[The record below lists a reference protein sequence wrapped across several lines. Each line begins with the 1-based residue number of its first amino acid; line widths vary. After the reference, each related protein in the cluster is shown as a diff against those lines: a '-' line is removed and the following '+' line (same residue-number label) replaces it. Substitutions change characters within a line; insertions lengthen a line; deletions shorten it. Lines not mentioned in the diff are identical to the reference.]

1 MDIVWSAWRIED
13 VELAKKH
20 RFTVEEFHKMG
31 ESGIFSEDD
40 RVELVEG
47 EIVEMTP
54 IGWRHARVVTSL
66 TTILASNFGHLCDVS
81 VQNPLTLGDHG
92 EHQPDLAL
100 LEKTHPAD
108 RAPRAEDALLVIE
121 VSDTSLRYDLE
132 VKLPLYA
139 PAGVR
144 EVWILDLSHDV
155 VRAHAG
161 TSAGGYETVREYR
174 RGDYVAQALPL
185 EEEIVLSVDEILA

>member
-1 MDIVWSAWRIED
+1 M
-13 VELAKKH
+13 ELARKH

-54 IGWRHARVVTSL
+54 IGWRHARVVTTL
-66 TTILASNFGHLCDVS
+66 TTILASRLGERYDVS
-81 VQNPLTLGDHG
+81 VQNPLTLGGRG
-92 EHQPDLAL
+92 EHQPDLTL
-100 LEKTHPAD
+100 LQKTRPAD
-108 RAPRAEDALLVIE
+108 RVPQPEDASLVIE

-139 PAGVR
+139 VSGVR
-144 EVWILDLSHDV
+144 EVWIVDLRRDII
-155 VRAHAG
+155 RAYTAP
-161 TSAGGYETVREYR
+161 SDEGYETVREFR
-174 RGDYVAQALPL
+174 RGDYVVHAPDSDD
-185 EEEIVLSVDEILA
+185 EIFLSVDEILV